1 MTSPAEIQSLIVNQL
16 AAREMEILSLVV
28 AIRRTL
34 NRSGSTK
41 GDLSAMVKSALKKLV
56 ASNAIVETDGR
67 YSLSPTNNL
76 RSV

>member
-1 MTSPAEIQSLIVNQL
+1 MASPAEIQSLIVDQL

-28 AIRRTL
+28 AVRRTL

-67 YSLSPTNNL
+67 YSLRQPNNFP
-76 RSV
+76 SV